1 MSSRRGTPVE
11 HDKPANA
18 NPGSSGNKVPR
29 SDAAREPPAEGSRVS
44 RRRTGLGLTA
54 GLLVLAALA
63 ASGARGLPERAADR
77 GPAPIDI
84 TGAAVAEFLA
94 WALIVLATGV
104 LVFTFWPSGP
114 RRRLPE
120 RPKVSVLRFLAM
132 VAVVVIIMSIFRAG
146 LLDQESAPEADE
158 PVTEQV
164 ATESDRSRWAI
175 ALLVGALA
183 ATLGGLALVGLRRG
197 GDDDPDEFS
206 PREPRPSDSDAE
218 TPFEAAA
225 AAGLLAGPNRTAIV
239 RRYGTMLG
247 DLADAGHAR
256 RTSEAPFEYLNRIE
270 PPAIIGEPARRLT
283 RLFERAGF
291 SVRPV
296 TEDMIA
302 DADTALGEVRRSLDE
317 SGE

>member
-1 MSSRRGTPVE
+1 VE

-18 NPGSSGNKVPR
+18 KPGSSGNEFRR
-29 SDAAREPPAEGSRVS
+29 SDAVLEPPAEGARTS
-44 RRRTGLGLTA
+44 RRRIGLGLTA

-84 TGAAVAEFLA
+84 TGAAVGEFLA
-94 WALIVLATGV
+94 WALIVLAVGV

-120 RPKVSVLRFLAM
+120 RPKVSVLRFLVM
-132 VAVVVIIMSIFRAG
+132 VGVVVIVMSIFRAG
-146 LLDQESAPEADE
+146 LLDEDSAPEADE

-164 ATESDRSRWAI
+164 ATESGRSRWAI
-175 ALLVGALA
+175 ALLIGALA

-197 GDDDPDEFS
+197 ENDDPDEWS
-206 PREPRPSDSDAE
+206 PREPRPSDPDAE
-218 TPFEAAA
+218 TPSEAAGS
-225 AAGLLAGPNRTAIV
+225 AGLLTGPHRTAIV

-256 RTSEAPFEYLNRIE
+256 QPSEAPFEYLNRIE
-270 PPAIIGEPARRLT
+270 PSAIVDVPARRLT

-302 DADTALGEVRRSLDE
+302 DADTALGDVRRSLDE
-317 SGE
+317 FDE

>member
-1 MSSRRGTPVE
+1 ME

-18 NPGSSGNKVPR
+18 NPGSSGSEVR
-29 SDAAREPPAEGSRVS
+29 GSDAAIQPPSEGSRTS
-44 RRRTGLGLTA
+44 RRRTGLGLVV

-63 ASGARGLPERAADR
+63 AVGARGLPEQAADR
-77 GPAPIDI
+77 GPAPIDV

-94 WALIVLATGV
+94 WALIVLAVGV

-120 RPKVSVLRFLAM
+120 RPKVSVFRFLVM
-132 VAVVVIIMSIFRAG
+132 VGVVMIVMSIFRAG
-146 LLDQESAPEADE
+146 LLDEESAPEADE

-164 ATESDRSRWAI
+164 ATESGRSRWAI

-197 GDDDPDEFS
+197 GDRDPDEFS
-206 PREPRPSDSDAE
+206 PGEPRQSDPEAEEPS
-218 TPFEAAA
+218 EAAG
-225 AAGLLAGPNRTAIV
+225 AAGLLAGPHRAAIV

-256 RTSEAPFEYLNRIE
+256 RPSEAPFEYLNRIE
-270 PPAIIGEPARRLT
+270 PSAIIDEPARRLT

-302 DADTALGEVRRSLDE
+302 DADTALGDVRRNLDE
-317 SGE
+317 FDE

>member
-1 MSSRRGTPVE
+1 ME
-11 HDKPANA
+11 HDKPANV
-18 NPGSSGNKVPR
+18 NPGSSGNEVR
-29 SDAAREPPAEGSRVS
+29 SSDAAGGPSVEGTRTS
-44 RRRTGLGLTA
+44 RRRTGLGLIA

-77 GPAPIDI
+77 GAAPIDI

-94 WALIVLATGV
+94 WALIVLAVGV

-120 RPKVSVLRFLAM
+120 RPKISLLRFLAM
-132 VAVVVIIMSIFRAG
+132 VAVVVIVMSIFRAG
-146 LLDQESAPEADE
+146 LLDDESAPEVDE

-164 ATESDRSRWAI
+164 ATESGRSRWAI
-175 ALLVGALA
+175 ALLIGALA

-197 GDDDPDEFS
+197 EHDGPDEWS
-206 PREPRPSDSDAE
+206 PREPRPPDPDAE
-218 TPFEAAA
+218 TPSEVPG
-225 AAGLLAGPNRTAIV
+225 AAGLLAGPHRTAIV

-256 RTSEAPFEYLNRIE
+256 RPSEAPFEYLNRIE
-270 PPAIIGEPARRLT
+270 PSAIVDEPARRLT

-296 TEDMIA
+296 TEDMIV
-302 DADTALGEVRRSLDE
+302 DADTALGDVRRSLDE
-317 SGE
+317 FDE